1 MSRMDETDDLD
12 QGWEGKELHQLHPN
26 LLDPKDAPK
35 IKVICAD
42 VGIAIPRDKLND
54 QMIQIRQVRKIKKSK
69 QKTFLLHEKP
79 CYCSFT
85 CFLKKNQFI

>member
-26 LLDPKDAPK
+26 LLDPKDAPR

-54 QMIQIRQVRKIKKSK
+54 QMIQIRQVREIKKAYNRRRFYCMENHGLV
-69 QKTFLLHEKP
+69 FL
-79 CYCSFT
+79 
-85 CFLKKNQFI
+85 KNQFI